1 MCIRDSANAMHQV
14 SRRLGTTMGVALAVG
29 LSSGSNES
37 EIFEN
42 IKALWWIVALMYVIG
57 SLFVWKSDVE

>member
-1 MCIRDSANAMHQV
+1 
-14 SRRLGTTMGVALAVG
+14 MGVALAVG